1 MMHMPLAVLCA
12 LMLAPAVRALDS
24 EEIEAIQAANQNLAE
39 EIRDLKARIEALPPI
54 VDFDPVARAE
64 DRTENRYGPNAEVR
78 TREGRLRIGGLVQV
92 WFYSIQNDNLRVFD
106 PRPFEGDFPAT
117 QPLGQAFFGS
127 NEVNDNDGFALRRAQ
142 LRFSIDIH
150 ENVSAHVT
158 IDPAREATSL
168 PSFPTNQS
176 DLFFGDGSVA
186 FNPGLVE
193 FLPPV
198 PATVG
203 NLRNPSVQTGS
214 GTANRILQDAFVR
227 YHGVLPH
234 HDVRVGQMRRRLGEE
249 GSRDDEALDF
259 AERAMITQLADQ
271 RDLGIQVHGTWWDD
285 RLEYW
290 LGAYDGAGT
299 AFQQR
304 SNRGDD
310 NDEFDLAA
318 TVLLRPLWLD
328 ETWGSIEVGYSYL
341 YGWGGESGGRL
352 GGTDGLDR
360 NKTRRQHQYAW
371 GLYKPGGPLRGW
383 WIRGEWGAYRDRFA
397 PLDINGS
404 QQFPAPIELQGWYV
418 STGYRLSDSRW
429 GDSLRNGG
437 TISKHVLE
445 PMEFTFRYDVMDNL
459 LNPDIINPFRGTDVF
474 KTQAYTAGIN
484 YYIKGNKAKL
494 QLNYH
499 WVDEDT
505 DGGRDIRQMREVRN
519 DSVVLSLQVAW

>member
-1 MMHMPLAVLCA
+1 M
-12 LMLAPAVRALDS
+12 
-24 EEIEAIQAANQNLAE
+24 
-39 EIRDLKARIEALPPI
+39 
-54 VDFDPVARAE
+54 
-64 DRTENRYGPNAEVR
+64 
-78 TREGRLRIGGLVQV
+78 
-92 WFYSIQNDNLRVFD
+92 
-106 PRPFEGDFPAT
+106 
-117 QPLGQAFFGS
+117 
-127 NEVNDNDGFALRRAQ
+127 
-142 LRFSIDIH
+142 
-150 ENVSAHVT
+150 
-158 IDPAREATSL
+158 
-168 PSFPTNQS
+168 
-176 DLFFGDGSVA
+176 
-186 FNPGLVE
+186 
-193 FLPPV
+193 
-198 PATVG
+198 
-203 NLRNPSVQTGS
+203 
-214 GTANRILQDAFVR
+214 
-227 YHGVLPH
+227 
-234 HDVRVGQMRRRLGEE
+234 
-249 GSRDDEALDF
+249 
-259 AERAMITQLADQ
+259 
-271 RDLGIQVHGTWWDD
+271 
-285 RLEYW
+285 
-290 LGAYDGAGT
+290 
-299 AFQQR
+299 
-304 SNRGDD
+304 
-310 NDEFDLAA
+310 
-318 TVLLRPLWLD
+318 
-328 ETWGSIEVGYSYL
+328 GYSYL